1 MSKWIIEKSPVME
14 CPVFDEDLK
23 FPLRNVYCVGR
34 NYRDHAI
41 EMGSNPDRDPPFFF
55 QKTSDIILKD
65 GETLKYPIDTSN
77 LHYEVELVVFIS
89 KNAFQIKTSEA
100 KNIIFGYSVG
110 VDITKRDIQKVA
122 KDSGKPWFS
131 GKVFSGSAV
140 LSNIIPIS
148 KSLEP
153 DKIRISLRVNGEK
166 KQEAGCN
173 KMIWNVFDLISI
185 LSQTIPLKAGD
196 LIFTGTPAGVGQLQ
210 KGDIVEAKL
219 IQNNSTSLSFVV
231 K

>member
-14 CPVFDEDLK
+14 CPVFEEDLN

-65 GETLKYPIDTSN
+65 GETLKYPIDTLS

-89 KNAFQIKTSEA
+89 KNAFQIKASEA
-100 KNIIFGYSVG
+100 KNIIFGYGVG

-122 KDSGKPWFS
+122 VAIDRRFVVDVPQSCASRRLELGTLAD
-131 GKVFSGSAV
+131 GIGSKGLGGGARV
-140 LSNIIPIS
+140 LSCI
-148 KSLEP
+148 
-153 DKIRISLRVNGEK
+153 DH
-166 KQEAGCN
+166 Q
-173 KMIWNVFDLISI
+173 
-185 LSQTIPLKAGD
+185 
-196 LIFTGTPAGVGQLQ
+196 
-210 KGDIVEAKL
+210 
-219 IQNNSTSLSFVV
+219 
-231 K
+231 